1 MSSPEISTPP
11 MLHSLFNPA
20 GPSRQLTRS
29 IRHQWAVAALFGLAY
44 LLLDRASFLHPMPGF
59 NVTPWNPQPSLA
71 IAFLMVLGWR
81 RIWVVFLTLV
91 IAELTIRDSQRS
103 LAAALMVAS
112 VLSAGYTAIAATLR
126 GRLRIAIS
134 LRRRGDVL
142 RLLWV
147 VAGGSF
153 IIGAVYVAALA
164 VIRGE
169 TAGMLEAWLRF
180 WIGDT
185 VGIVVFLPLLLMMLD
200 GVRRAQIF
208 TLLRNREMVLQIAA
222 ILVSQWVVFTVS
234 GDAQFKYFYVLFLPL
249 IWIAARHGMAGTAPA
264 MILLQVGVIIAMEAS
279 GFSSLSV
286 FELQGLLLA
295 LAMTGFFVAVTVDE
309 RQRVSDDLRRT
320 LKLAAAGEMA
330 AAITHELN
338 QPLTALNNYARA
350 CQLIARSPSAE
361 MQDSLLPTLDKISSE
376 ARRAGD
382 VIRRLRDLFKGGVE
396 GRECVEVGAIVA
408 DMVAGSRAQFS
419 TLRFD
424 FNVPT
429 APLRAHADRVQLEL
443 VLRNLLQN
451 AIDALCDVRDGTI
464 AVCLREENGFLRVDV
479 KDNGPGIAPDRL
491 LTLFEPF
498 VTDKA
503 NGMGVGLSVS
513 RAIIES
519 HGGELIAEAGP
530 GGRVHFTLPCLKP
543 SAHEPD

>member
-1 MSSPEISTPP
+1 
-11 MLHSLFNPA
+11 MLHSLFSPA
-20 GPSRQLTRS
+20 APSRQLTWS
-29 IRHQWAVAALFGLAY
+29 TRHQWAVAVLFCVAY

-71 IAFLMVLGWR
+71 ITFLMVLGWR

-91 IAELTIRDSQRS
+91 IAELTIRDAQRS
-103 LAAALMVAS
+103 LTAALLVAS
-112 VLSAGYTAIAATLR
+112 VLSAGYAAIAVTLQS
-126 GRLRIAIS
+126 RLRIAIA
-134 LRRRGDVL
+134 LRRRNDVL

-164 VIRGE
+164 IVRGG
-169 TAGMLEAWLRF
+169 TGGILEAWLRF

-200 GVRRAQIF
+200 PSRRGQIL
-208 TLLRNREMVLQIAA
+208 TLLGRREMALQIVA
-222 ILVSQWVVFTVS
+222 ILFSQWVVFTMS

-286 FELQGLLLA
+286 FELQALLLA

-350 CQLIARSPSAE
+350 CQLIAQSPSAATQE
-361 MQDSLLPTLDKISSE
+361 SLLPTLDKISAE

-396 GRECVEVGAIVA
+396 GRDSVEVGAIVA
-408 DMVAGSRAQFS
+408 AMVATFRAQFGK
-419 TLRFD
+419 LHFD
-424 FNVPT
+424 LDIPT
-429 APLRAHADRVQLEL
+429 APLHAHADRVQLEL

-451 AIDALCDVRDGTI
+451 AIDALTDVPDGTI
-464 AVCLREENGFLRVDV
+464 AVSLREMSGLLRIDV
-479 KDNGPGIAPDRL
+479 RDNGPGIAADRL
-491 LTLFEPF
+491 ITLFEPF
-498 VTDKA
+498 VTEKA
-503 NGMGVGLSVS
+503 SGMGVGLPVS

-519 HGGELIAEAGP
+519 HGGELIAEPGP
-530 GGRVHFTLPCLKP
+530 GGRVHFTLPCLKL
-543 SAHEPD
+543 SVHEPD